1 MGWSDYQGGK
11 RLSVDHIDEWVSVK
25 QILDIPIVVL
35 DAYVY
40 SEPKKGRFEAHDEV
54 RFVFHLVGDDSKV
67 YGSSC
72 GWQVPVSMFQKA
84 IDDHQ
89 FPGSMPTVFYQVKKQ
104 DGEVYYSI
112 REPDLSQD
120 EIPQELPF

>member
-1 MGWSDYQGGK
+1 MGWNDYAGGK

-35 DAYVY
+35 DAYIY

-54 RFVFHLVGDDSKV
+54 RFVFHLVGQEDKI

-72 GWQVPVSMFQKA
+72 GWQVPVEMFRKA
-84 IDDHQ
+84 INDHQ
-89 FPGSMPTVFYQVKKQ
+89 FPGQMPTVFHQVKKA
-104 DGEVYYSI
+104 DGEVYYAI
-112 REPDLSQD
+112 REPDLST
-120 EIPQELPF
+120 EELPQELPF